1 MPSEYDGGH
10 SPIDDL
16 TTFDWGG
23 ADDELAEFMNS
34 DSGSDSDTSSVASD
48 SSRASKL
55 SLRGVKRKN
64 GQVTAT
70 DDEESDEGSATT
82 KRQRVSNSR
91 TTGLKT
97 VKTPNSAQSESSL
110 PTPGPTDENEGEGK
124 DGGEDDEEGD
134 DGWGDGDGDLDLEA
148 ELEAEFEREAL
159 AAAAADQANDH
170 ANDRRMEDGE

>member
-23 ADDELAEFMNS
+23 ADDELAEFMGS

-48 SSRASKL
+48 STRSSKL

-64 GQVTAT
+64 GQSIST

-82 KRQRVSNSR
+82 KRQRISNSR

-110 PTPGPTDENEGEGK
+110 PTPGPTDENAGEGEA
-124 DGGEDDEEGD
+124 GGEDEEEGD
-134 DGWGDGDGDLDLEA
+134 DGWGDGDLDLEA
-148 ELEAEFEREAL
+148 EMEAEFEREAL
-159 AAAAADQANDH
+159 AAAEADNESEHLNQ
-170 ANDRRMEDGE
+170 RRMEEGD